1 MTEHTPDQMRE
12 LEIGDVVE
20 HIVRGWRETVSRVDE
35 ERDGDRVVFFVDG
48 SFSMESRLRKVT
60 NELERS

>member
-1 MTEHTPDQMRE
+1 MTEHTPDQMRA

-60 NELERS
+60 NELELF